1 MLGIDCPHCGPT
13 LVWESR
19 LSGFE
24 NTPAGILVRFRCYC
38 GHEGTMLTGRR
49 RRAHA

>member
-19 LSGFE
+19 LRGVE
-24 NTPAGILVRFRCYC
+24 HTPAGILVRFRCYC
-38 GHEGTMLTGRR
+38 GHEGTLLTGRP